1 MVPSSGPLFPA
12 AHTTTIPRSH
22 TASRSPINSAIR
34 SPVPS
39 CPIPTDI
46 FNEVQVAF
54 NGYRTEVTKIM
65 QEEQEKKETK
75 EITVPIEYTEEEIEA
90 MKKKE

>member
-1 MVPSSGPLFPA
+1 MEQDYAIKLCNDLCDVINNNPL
-12 AHTTTIPRSH
+12 
-22 TASRSPINSAIR
+22 PISIKYY
-34 SPVPS
+34 
-39 CPIPTDI
+39 IIKDI

-54 NGYRTEVTKIM
+54 NGYRTEMTKAM

-90 MKKKE
+90 MKKKQ

>member
-1 MVPSSGPLFPA
+1 MEQDYAIKLCNDLCDVINNNPL
-12 AHTTTIPRSH
+12 
-22 TASRSPINSAIR
+22 PISIKYY
-34 SPVPS
+34 
-39 CPIPTDI
+39 IIKDI

-65 QEEQEKKETK
+65 REEQEKKETK
-75 EITVPIEYTEEEIEA
+75 EVTIPIEYTEEEIEA